1 MEETSQIVSQRG
13 EKKMKK
19 SDWQYLVDTLLFLSV
34 VGIALIGFLMGVVIP
49 KGPTTPESSKYFLGL
64 HRHQWSNIHFYLSIA
79 FVVFVTIH
87 ILFSWKWI
95 KNKSRQIFK
104 ERWNTAL
111 ISTAVASVLL
121 VFLFWAIYPKVPGAY
136 EDYGVRAS
144 VRSGQQAKSDEKTP
158 RAEENILYEDGSVY
172 VVITG
177 QTTLKQAEKATG
189 IPAKTLAAELGI
201 PSNISRDDTF
211 GRLRKQYG
219 FSLLEVR
226 DVISDLLSREA
237 ASEEVKASQE
247 KGEIHEA
254 EHEKKLTRGISAE
267 DQSGILITGRM
278 TFYDIGKKTGIP
290 ARQIAAKLNLPSN
303 VSLDDTLGR
312 LRRRY
317 GFTIQDVRE
326 AIASLMEKK

>member
-1 MEETSQIVSQRG
+1 
-13 EKKMKK
+13 MKK
-19 SDWQYLVDTLLFLSV
+19 SDWQYLVDTLLFFSV
-34 VGIALIGFLMGVVIP
+34 VGIALIGFLMGLVIP
-49 KGPTTPESSKYFLGL
+49 KGPTAPESTKYFLGL

-121 VFLFWAIYPKVPGAY
+121 VFLFWALYPRVPGSY

-144 VRSGQQAKSDEKTP
+144 VRSGQQAKSDVKGPLVDEK
-158 RAEENILYEDGSVY
+158 ILYEDGSVY
-172 VVITG
+172 IVITG
-177 QTTLKQAEKATG
+177 QTTLNQAEKATG
-189 IPAKTLAAELGI
+189 IPAETIAAELEI
-201 PSNISRDDTF
+201 PSNVSPDDTF

-219 FSLLEVR
+219 FSLLNVR
-226 DVISDLLSREA
+226 DVVSDLLSKEA
-237 ASEEVKASQE
+237 AAEDVKATQE
-247 KGEIHEA
+247 KGEIPEA
-254 EHEKKLTRGISAE
+254 EHEKKPTRGISAE

-303 VSLDDTLGR
+303 VSLYESLGR

-317 GFTIQDVRE
+317 GFTVQDVRE

>member
-1 MEETSQIVSQRG
+1 
-13 EKKMKK
+13 MKK
-19 SDWQYLVDTLLFLSV
+19 SDWQYLVDTLLFLSI
-34 VGIALIGFLMGVVIP
+34 VGIALIGFLMGLVIP
-49 KGPTTPESSKYFLGL
+49 KGPTAQESTKYFLGL

-104 ERWNTAL
+104 EKWNTAL

-121 VFLFWAIYPKVPGAY
+121 IFLFWAFYPRIPGAY
-136 EDYGVRAS
+136 EDYGIRAS
-144 VRSGQQAKSDEKTP
+144 ERAGQQAKFDEKAP
-158 RAEENILYEDGSVY
+158 RAEEKILYEDGSVY

-189 IPAKTLAAELGI
+189 IPAKTLAAELKI
-201 PSNISRDDTF
+201 PSNFSRDDTL
-211 GRLRKQYG
+211 GRLRKKYG

-226 DVISDLLSREA
+226 DAISDLLSKEA
-237 ASEEVKASQE
+237 VLQQE
-247 KGEIHEA
+247 KKGGQGKEEIHEA
-254 EHEKKLTRGISAE
+254 EQEKKLTRGISAE

-278 TFYDIGKKTGIP
+278 TLYDIGKKTGVP
-290 ARQIAAKLNLPSN
+290 ARQIADRLNLPTR
-303 VSLDDTLGR
+303 VPLDETLGR

-326 AIASLMEKK
+326 AIASLMEKSKEES

>member
-1 MEETSQIVSQRG
+1 
-13 EKKMKK
+13 MKK

-34 VGIALIGFLMGVVIP
+34 VGIALIGLLMGLVIP
-49 KGPTTPESSKYFLGL
+49 KGPTAPESTKYFLGL

-79 FVVFVTIH
+79 FIVFVIIH

-95 KNKSRQIFK
+95 KNKSQQIFK
-104 ERWNTAL
+104 KRWNTAL
-111 ISTAVASVLL
+111 IFMAIVSVLL
-121 VFLFWAIYPKVPGAY
+121 IFLFWALYPRVPGAY
-136 EDYGVRAS
+136 EGYGVRAS
-144 VRSGQQAKSDEKTP
+144 ERAKQQQLSDEGSSPSDEK
-158 RAEENILYEDGSVY
+158 IFYEDGSVY

-177 QTTLKQAEKATG
+177 QTSLKQAEKATG

-201 PSNISRDDTF
+201 PSNVSRDDTF

-226 DVISDLLSREA
+226 DVISDLLSREPA
-237 ASEEVKASQE
+237 PQEEKKRVQGEEEIQE
-247 KGEIHEA
+247 G

-278 TFYDIGKKTGIP
+278 TFYDIAKKTGLS
-290 ARQIAAKLNLPSN
+290 ARQIADELNLPSR
-303 VSLDDTLGR
+303 VSLNETLGR

-317 GFTIQDVRE
+317 GFTVQDVRD
-326 AIASLMEKK
+326 AIASLMEKR